1 MRRFLYICSAMNCG
15 MDRGLAEKE
24 PPQEGM
30 ETTAS
35 SPGLPTGQAEAE
47 KDIKDLAG
55 GAAVTFL
62 GKIARVSR
70 GAFIWVVTLLFGL
83 DVLAL
88 YSLAWG
94 LVATLN
100 RVGRFGLQRGVV
112 RFVVEAR
119 TRGDAAGAERVVATA
134 LGIGLVAGAAV
145 AIAVFLSADWVAAF
159 YDKPVAPALRI
170 LAWSAPFIAVA
181 WIFIAAVRAL
191 RIVRYGVYVMSVAG
205 PLILLAGGLVA
216 GFTAPSLENVAWVQF
231 AMAVGICLLA
241 AFYFQRLFS
250 LPHCLS
256 RLGRGFSWKALT
268 RFSFPV
274 MLTDLLQGLLTQLDV
289 LMLGWFVPK
298 EQIYLVG
305 VYVLARRIASAMLKA
320 PQAFD
325 PIFGPVVSELT
336 YREQHQELA
345 HRFVVVS
352 RWILTVNL
360 PVFAGILIVGDHI
373 LVLLSGTQVAAAAE
387 IEVGIK
393 ILFLLC
399 IGMMV
404 QGTFALI
411 GPMLAMSGRP
421 YLNLF
426 NNSLWLAANFL
437 LNFWLI
443 GRYGIVGAALGA
455 TLSMLL
461 VNILRLAQ
469 VQLIYHIRPF
479 RRSQLKPL
487 VAAFGAALAAWLSE
501 DVFTGMVWS
510 TAGVLA
516 VFLGVYISLLYLLG
530 MEAEDRVLMRR
541 IRHWIEHHPQR
552 RKGNQGENIS
562 GGTG

>member
-1 MRRFLYICSAMNCG
+1 
-15 MDRGLAEKE
+15 
-24 PPQEGM
+24 M

-35 SPGLPTGQAEAE
+35 PPGLPFGSAEVE

-100 RVGRFGLQRGVV
+100 RIGRFGLQRGVV
-112 RFVVEAR
+112 RYVVEAR
-119 TRGDAAGAERVVATA
+119 SRGDAAEADRVVATA

-145 AIAVFLSADWVAAF
+145 ALAVFLSADWVAAF
-159 YDKPVAPALRI
+159 YNKPVAPALRI

-191 RIVRYGVYVMSVAG
+191 RVVRYGVYVMSVAG
-205 PLILLAGGLVA
+205 PLILLAGGIVA
-216 GFTAPSLENVAWVQF
+216 GFTAPSLETVAWVQL

-241 AFYFQRLFS
+241 AYYFQRFFS
-250 LPHCLS
+250 LPRCLW

-289 LMLGWFVPK
+289 LMLGWFVP
-298 EQIYLVG
+298 EDQIYLVG

-325 PIFGPVVSELT
+325 PIFSPVVSELS
-336 YREQHQELA
+336 YRRRNQELA

-360 PVFAGILIVGDHI
+360 PVFAGILMVGDHV
-373 LVLLSGTQVAAAAE
+373 LVLLSGTQVASSAD
-387 IEVGIK
+387 IEVGVK
-393 ILFLLC
+393 ILFILC
-399 IGMMV
+399 VGMMV
-404 QGTFALI
+404 QGVFALI
-411 GPMLAMSGRP
+411 GPLLAMSGRP

-426 NNSLWLAANFL
+426 NNGLWLAVNFL

-443 GRYGIVGAALGA
+443 GRYGIVGAAFGA

-461 VNILRLAQ
+461 VNILRVAQ
-469 VQLIYHIRPF
+469 VRLVYHMIPF

-487 VAAFGAALAAWLSE
+487 LAAFGAALAGWLSE

-510 TAGVLA
+510 TAGVVA
-516 VFLGVYISLLYLLG
+516 VFLGVYLSLLYLLG

-541 IRHWIEHHPQR
+541 IRHWMKRCPQR
-552 RKGNQGENIS
+552 GEGSQGENTS
-562 GGTG
+562 GGAG